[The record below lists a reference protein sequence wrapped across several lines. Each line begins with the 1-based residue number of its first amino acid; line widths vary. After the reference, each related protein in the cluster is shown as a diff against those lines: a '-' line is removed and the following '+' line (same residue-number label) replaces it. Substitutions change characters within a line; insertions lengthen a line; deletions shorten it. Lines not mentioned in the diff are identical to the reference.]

1 MPRHVEQK
9 TLAYT
14 ADELFSVVAD
24 VKDYP
29 SFVPWCTGARIHRE
43 SPQEII
49 AELEIGF
56 GPFRESFTS
65 QVTLDRPRQVLERDG
80 RGAARAPDEFVDVH
94 ASRRQDSCGP
104 RRRLPVQEPSP
115 RSCGQHHVPR
125 GVDSHD
131 ERLRIARASG
141 PSDDATPKAASVY
154 LTGVNRRVRQAAN
167 ANNVSI
173 LRCALRSVG
182 KRRQIAA
189 SVERSG
195 RPVHAVA
202 HGVEDEGADAG

>member
-1 MPRHVEQK
+1 MPRHEEQK

-65 QVTLDRPRQVLERDG
+65 QVTLDRPRQVLV
-80 RGAARAPDEFVDVH
+80 RATEGGPLEHLTNSWTFTPAGDKN
-94 ASRRQDSCGP
+94 SCRP
-104 RRRLPVQEPSP
+104 RCRLPVQEPSP

-125 GVDSHD
+125 GVNSHD

-141 PSDDATPKAASVY
+141 PSDDATPKAASVF
-154 LTGVNRRVRQAAN
+154 LTDVNRRAGQRQMRTMFRFCAAPCGQL
-167 ANNVSI
+167 ATGG
-173 LRCALRSVG
+173 RSP
-182 KRRQIAA
+182 
-189 SVERSG
+189 
-195 RPVHAVA
+195 RPLSAP
-202 HGVEDEGADAG
+202 GAQFTPSRMA